1 MRAPGRP
8 PGRRFR
14 FPWRTPGEVAADI
27 DEELSFH
34 LDRVAEDLIAA
45 GWSPET
51 ARQEALRQFGDLEG
65 TRHYCRDLATRKE
78 RQMKWSDQLET
89 FFQDLRFA
97 VRQLA
102 RHPAFTL
109 IAILT
114 LALGTGAVTAIF
126 SVVHTVLLSPLP
138 YREPDRLVQ
147 MLSVY
152 EGETD
157 PSSSAPNI
165 VDWQEMGRTQRLF
178 AGSSIVDTKTF
189 NLTGKEGEPERLS
202 GQKVEAGF
210 FSALGVRPLLG
221 RGFAAGEDQANA
233 AGTDHVAVLSE
244 GLWRRR
250 FGADPGILRQTIQLN
265 GEPYTVVGVM
275 PDGIQFPADLEIW
288 TPRIY
293 SENDKQNRGA
303 YQYESIARL
312 APGVSFEQARAATEA
327 LGKHLAEAYP
337 DANAGYGLTLVPL
350 TEFRVGDVRT
360 PLLILL
366 GAVAVVLL
374 IACANVAN
382 LLLVR
387 SAGREGEIAVR
398 SAVGAGQW
406 RIARQLVTESV
417 LLSLLGGAAGL
428 LLAFWAVRLLAAHGP
443 EGIPRLQEVRLDGPV
458 LAFTL
463 FMTLLTGVLF
473 GLAPALQ
480 ASRPD
485 LNRVLKEGGRGALG
499 SPGSRRARHAL
510 VILETALAVLLL
522 TAAGLL
528 IRSFAELQRVDLGFR
543 PEGVA
548 TFNVSLPRNQYPD
561 DPPVRAFVA
570 NLVER
575 LRTVPGVRSA
585 AAGFGLPLSS
595 SGNAY
600 ISFTIEGKP
609 PWPPGQDETLLV
621 RLVTPDYLST
631 LGIPLLQ
638 GRGFSPRD
646 RDGSQPVLLVNQAAV
661 RRFFPEESPLGQRLN
676 IGWGKDDKMLGGEIV
691 GVVGDVHQVGL
702 DHEVVPE
709 VYAPFD
715 QWPIGSVSVVLRTA
729 GDPETALAQAR
740 SEVRALAPDLPVYN
754 GRTLDDVVAQSVA
767 QPRFYMVLL
776 GTFAALALVLAA
788 IGIYGVISY
797 LVNQRTQEI
806 GIRIALGATRERV
819 LGMVVGQGIGMA
831 LAGAA
836 LGVAGALALTRGM
849 SSLLYGVSAT
859 DPATF
864 AGVAAVLVLV
874 AVMASYLPARRA
886 ARIEPQLALRG
897 EG

>member
-1 MRAPGRP
+1 MNTPGRP

-34 LDRVAEDLIAA
+34 LDRAAEDLAAA

-65 TRHYCRDLATRKE
+65 TRRYCRDLATRKE

-97 VRQLA
+97 ARQLA

-138 YREPDRLVQ
+138 YREPERLVQ

-157 PSSSAPNI
+157 SASSAPNI
-165 VDWQEMGRTQRLF
+165 VDWQEMGRTRGLF
-178 AGSSIVDTKTF
+178 AGSSIVDHRTF
-189 NLTGKEGEPERLS
+189 AGKEGEPERLS
-202 GQKVEAGF
+202 GQRVAAGF
-210 FSALGVRPLLG
+210 FATLGVRPLLG
-221 RGFAAGEDQANA
+221 RGFAPGEDQATA
-233 AGTDHVAVLSE
+233 ADSGRVAVLSE
-244 GLWRRR
+244 RLWRRR
-250 FGADPGILRQTIQLN
+250 FGADPGILRQTIQLD
-265 GEPYTVVGVM
+265 GTPYTVVGVM
-275 PDGIQFPADLEIW
+275 PDGIQFPADLDVW

-303 YQYESIARL
+303 YQYESLARL

-327 LGKHLAEAYP
+327 LGKHLAEAFP
-337 DANAGYGLTLVPL
+337 DANAGYGLTLTPL
-350 TEFRVGDVRT
+350 TEYRVGDVRT

-366 GAVAVVLL
+366 GAVGVVLL

-528 IRSFAELQRVDLGFR
+528 IRSFAELQRVDLGFQ

-548 TFNVSLPRNQYPD
+548 TFNVSLPRSQYAG
-561 DPPVRAFVA
+561 DPQVRAFVST
-570 NLVER
+570 LVER
-575 LRTVPGVRSA
+575 LRTVPGVESA
-585 AAGFGLPLSS
+585 AAGFGLPLA
-595 SGNAY
+595 SGNNAN
-600 ISFTIEGKP
+600 ISFTIAGKP
-609 PWPPGQDETLLV
+609 PWPAGQDETLLV
-621 RLVTPDYLST
+621 RLVTPDFLKT
-631 LGIPLLQ
+631 LGIPLLG
-638 GRGFSPRD
+638 GRGLTERD
-646 RDGSQPVLLVNQAAV
+646 RDGSPPVLLINQAAA
-661 RRFFPEESPLGQRLN
+661 RRFFPAESPLGHRLD
-676 IGWGKDDKMLGGEIV
+676 IGWGKEDRMLGGEIV
-691 GVVGDVHQVGL
+691 GIVGDVHQLGL
-702 DHEVVPE
+702 DQAVEPE
-709 VYAPFD
+709 VYVPFD
-715 QWPIGSVSVVLRTA
+715 QWPIGAVAFVLRTA
-729 GDPETALAQAR
+729 GDPERVLAEAR
-740 SEVRALAPDLPVYN
+740 SQVRALAPDLPVYN
-754 GRTLDDVVAQSVA
+754 GRSLEQAVAESVA
-767 QPRFYMVLL
+767 RPRFYMVLL

-788 IGIYGVISY
+788 VGIYGVISY

-874 AVMASYLPARRA
+874 AVLASYLPARRA